1 MSAREAILGKVRKS
15 LGGGQN
21 DAARLAAVEARL
33 ARAPKGV
40 IPARGQLDDKARKQ
54 RFVSMA
60 ERVSATVRQVKS
72 PDDVPKAVAEY
83 LRSRNLP
90 AAIRVGADRRLA
102 KMPWATQRAL
112 NVKHGPSD
120 GDDEA
125 GVSHAFGAIAESG
138 TLVLASGKDNP
149 TTINFLPEH
158 HIVVVDAKDVAGD
171 MESVLSRLRRK
182 FGKGGMP
189 RTLNF
194 ITGPSRSGDIEQK
207 LLLGAHGPRAL
218 HIIMVGG

>member
-1 MSAREAILGKVRKS
+1 VSAREAILGKVRKS
-15 LGGGQN
+15 LGGGHN

-33 ARAPKGV
+33 AKAPKGI
-40 IPARGQLDDKARKQ
+40 IPERGQLDDKAR
-54 RFVSMA
+54 RRLFVAMA
-60 ERVSATVRQVKS
+60 EKVSASVKQVKS

-90 AAIRVGADRRLA
+90 AAIRIGADKRLA
-102 KMPWATQRAL
+102 KMPWASQRAL
-112 NVKHGPSD
+112 NVKRGPSD

-138 TLVLASGKDNP
+138 TLVLASGSDNP

-171 MESVLSRLRRK
+171 MESVISRLRRK
-182 FGKGGMP
+182 YGKGEMP

-218 HIIMVGG
+218 HIILVGG

>member
-21 DAARLAAVEARL
+21 DAARLAAVEERL
-33 ARAPKGV
+33 AKAPKGV
-40 IPARGQLDDKARKQ
+40 IPERGQLDDKARRKL
-54 RFVSMA
+54 FVAMA
-60 ERVSATVRQVKS
+60 ENVSASVRQVKS
-72 PDDVPKAVAEY
+72 YDDVPKAVAEY

-90 AAIRVGADRRLA
+90 AAIRMGGDERLMQ
-102 KMPWATQRAL
+102 MPWARQKAL
-112 NVKHGPSD
+112 NVRHGASD

-138 TLVLASGKDNP
+138 TLVLTSGGDNP

-171 MESVLSRLRRK
+171 METVLSRVRGK
-182 FGKGGMP
+182 FGKGEMP